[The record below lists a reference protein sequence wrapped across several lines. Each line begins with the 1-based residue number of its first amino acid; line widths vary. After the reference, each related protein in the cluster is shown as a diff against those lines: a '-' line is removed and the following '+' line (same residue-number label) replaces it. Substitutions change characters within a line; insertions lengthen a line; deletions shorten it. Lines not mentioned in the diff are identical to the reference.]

1 MQKINQILNKTIK
14 VEQSRTLYFYLAI
27 NLDNKY
33 NWKNFYKYLDNITN
47 YLDTLASL
55 LRKKKIN

>member
-27 NLDNKY
+27 DLDNKY
-33 NWKNFYKYLDNITN
+33 N
-47 YLDTLASL
+47 
-55 LRKKKIN
+55 